1 MSLPQRES
9 HFYKQF
15 RCLYD
20 ININESGVNEMAA
33 TALSRPVYT
42 EFWIRPDVNEKYT
55 LDDKLLYVYLIT
67 NRHFMQHAIYQLT
80 KRMMMMELNMP
91 EERFNEAFDHLEN
104 KFKVIKYSEKTNEI
118 AILDYYKYGLI
129 SRGSSLTSLFDN
141 LGKKVED
148 LELLK
153 DMYEYSLNILDEK
166 KEFVYAM
173 NKIKNFLIANHILEE
188 ETIVDVNK
196 AGETTNNGYYD
207 DNGIFHSYAGNEGL
221 PF

>member
-1 MSLPQRES
+1 
-9 HFYKQF
+9 
-15 RCLYD
+15 
-20 ININESGVNEMAA
+20 MAA

-42 EFWIRPDVNEKYT
+42 EFWIRPDVNEEYT

-67 NRHFMQHAIYQLT
+67 NRHFMQHAIYQLS

-91 EERFNEAFDHLEN
+91 EERFNQAFDNLEN
-104 KFKVIKYSEKTNEI
+104 TFKVIKYSKKTNEI

-129 SRGSSLTSLFDN
+129 SKGAALTNLFDN
-141 LGKKVED
+141 LGKKVDD

-153 DMYEYSLNILDEK
+153 IMYETSLSYIDNR

-173 NKIKNFLIANHILEE
+173 NTIKQFLIEQGLLDK
-188 ETIVDVNK
+188 ETPTDEYRPEDDI
-196 AGETTNNGYYD
+196 NNPNYV
-207 DNGIFHSYAGNEGL
+207 